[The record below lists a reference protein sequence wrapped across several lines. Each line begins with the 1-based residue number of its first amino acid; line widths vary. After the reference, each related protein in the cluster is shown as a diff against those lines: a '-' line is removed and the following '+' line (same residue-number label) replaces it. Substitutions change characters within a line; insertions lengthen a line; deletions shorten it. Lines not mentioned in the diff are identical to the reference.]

1 MHFWVCGLL
10 FPSEGRDGCSQERQ
24 AWSVVGDPRSGNFST
39 CNAFQVLCR
48 LVTYFNIIC
57 GCNHLA
63 RMCGFSTYKCYYLL
77 FVSMYMTM
85 LLLSMSTIFCL
96 FFICTAARIIEGP
109 ANHTVPIGATV
120 TFPCVAQGEDAFL
133 EINTTAIIYPEDIN
147 PFIEKGFSLSEQYTA
162 TTFNL
167 TLTVNARPENNNTM
181 ITCVVY
187 PHDHPRDRHSGNLTV
202 MGKLH
207 H

>member
-1 MHFWVCGLL
+1 MAARRNDKRGVWLGILAVGIFLPAML
-10 FPSEGRDGCSQERQ
+10 FK
-24 AWSVVGDPRSGNFST
+24 FSAGWLRT
-39 CNAFQVLCR
+39 LI
-48 LVTYFNIIC
+48 IIC

-96 FFICTAARIIEGP
+96 IFICTAARIIEGP

-133 EINTTAIIYPEDIN
+133 EINTTAINYPEDIN
-147 PFIEKGFSLSEQYTA
+147 PFIEKGFSLSEEHTDTIYNYTM
-162 TTFNL
+162 
-167 TLTVNARPENNNTM
+167 TVNARPENNNTM

-187 PHDHPRDRHSGNLTV
+187 PYDHHSGNLTV